1 MIKTKKKYLII
12 SLLTVIFAA
21 VICAFTIQ
29 TPQAVHAADSTHPF
43 NYCAPVVT
51 YNTAVET
58 DDNGVS
64 SEKIKINMV
73 KDICYKDVQSISSKS
88 IYFLMYTTD
97 LSKYLALK
105 AGALLSTTQRSTL
118 LLVKEDEY
126 LNSDTMKYLKLTDF
140 LYKVVE
146 YCDDGKYYTKN
157 VKFSDEENVDYAFKT
172 KLLSYVLGSSY
183 GECAGSRAVFASFN
197 LPTDLDKTY
206 YFYSVQMELSKSYTV
221 VNASSSV
228 VSLGEAINVV
238 SISPYYRVDSITN
251 DFYRELEKDTLGDT
265 RRVLYQK
272 ALGIY
277 TGSKAMP
284 ITVKYKYCAGYGDI
298 REAEKSFTMDSLY
311 GQCKSKA
318 VEAMYNRVEG
328 LNGITSFN
336 CVYED
341 FKWLSNG
348 DQLDF
353 GDKVILQA
361 KDFTYVYNGSES
373 AVLTVN
379 YEPFNYKDFSIRVT
393 NNDEANNLTLDI
405 CSASVIEDSVNYTL
419 KFNYADM
426 NRWLANKAGWLVDL
440 NNDLFNSDGVI
451 VNKSNK
457 VEVTVGDTELL
468 IKVAKA
474 EQNSLADLRVCV
486 VAEIVEDKNITY
498 TVHYTKLFVDV
509 NGEIIQEDEAMSP
522 TLCLMTV
529 YQQLTN
535 FTNFMNRFGDTVSSA
550 VAPAGLGG
558 VVYYVP
564 SSVSSVSVGELEYNL
579 NVSYTY
585 RTILRVSEN
594 GVFKRFVQLDH
605 YNNQYAL
612 SDLGV
617 VVPDGYRVSNIV
629 SDNRMSIVFDDKNPN
644 NAVIYSAV
652 ALGMDIVVDINVEM
666 TDSILINLD
675 YLKNYLYLDENGTPQ
690 ASGFAQ
696 KATLYKE
703 VPANFFADVYEPTLE
718 ELQAYTGL
726 EDMSVVGA
734 FGTVK
739 TDATII
745 EKIGSVYNIKLSYN
759 KAFLKQIDSLGGA
772 QFTSIPISSYSE
784 WCDSFGYDWSIQA
797 LNTEEKV
804 CFKEDGAVSREDLY
818 GYFYVAVFKEQVKNL
833 DELFAGYTAGGCRTF
848 FSMKEVQGS
857 FMYKLCSEMGLIGA
871 VITFGGS
878 KVYQAVEESTF
889 GQDSGTYYSYFM
901 FVDGSST
908 LNYAANN
915 KAKDYFNNKSAAENT
930 FDQAKEDIAA
940 WWNSNNDVVKGIKA
954 LLGVLLIVGVAICV
968 IYLIP
973 VFAGGIGKASK
984 AITQVKNDTKNKGGT
999 IHKKPVKK
1007 YKPHKTKRK

>member
-1 MIKTKKKYLII
+1 MTKTKKKYLII

-29 TPQAVHAADSTHPF
+29 PPQAVHAADSTHEF
-43 NYCAPVVT
+43 DYCSPK
-51 YNTAVET
+51 VE
-58 DDNGVS
+58 
-64 SEKIKINMV
+64 
-73 KDICYKDVQSISSKS
+73 YSISSGEKLQISVTKDVGHKEIQSIPSNS

-97 LSKYLALK
+97 LSKYSSLK
-105 AGALLSTTQRSTL
+105 TGAFVSGGGASYRGVISESEFLNSYYLKYINLSTIL
-118 LLVKEDEY
+118 E
-126 LNSDTMKYLKLTDF
+126 KLAS
-140 LYKVVE
+140 
-146 YCDDGKYYTKN
+146 YCTNTKYYAKALS
-157 VKFSDEENVDYAFKT
+157 FPDESTWENGYKT
-172 KLLSYVLGSSY
+172 KLLGSTLGSSY
-183 GECAGSRAVFASFN
+183 GECAGSRAVVAYFN
-197 LPTDLDKTY
+197 LPTELDKPY
-206 YFYSVQMELSKSYTV
+206 YFYSVQMELSKKYTY
-221 VNASSSV
+221 VNYVNGIVDLKES
-228 VSLGEAINVV
+228 INVV
-238 SISPYYRVDSITN
+238 SISPYYKVDSIKN
-251 DFYRELEKDTLGDT
+251 DFYSELEKDTLGDD

-298 REAEKSFTMDSLY
+298 RETEKSFTMDSLY

-318 VEAMYNRVEG
+318 VEAMYNQVEG
-328 LNGITSFN
+328 VDGITSFN
-336 CVYED
+336 CVFNEYV
-341 FKWLSNG
+341 LSVNG
-348 DQLDF
+348 DQIDT
-353 GDKVILQA
+353 GRKIILQA
-361 KDFTYVYNGSES
+361 KDFTYVYNGCES

-379 YEPFNYKDFSIRVT
+379 YEPFYYKDFSIRVT
-393 NNDEANNLTLDI
+393 NNDETNNLILDVYP
-405 CSASVIEDSVNYTL
+405 SKVEEDSVNYTL
-419 KFNYADM
+419 RFNYVEM
-426 NRWLANKAGWLVDL
+426 NRWLDNKAGWLVEL
-440 NNDLFNSDGVI
+440 KKDLFNADGVI
-451 VNKSNK
+451 VNKSSK
-457 VEVTVGDTELL
+457 VTVTVGDNDLL

-474 EQNSLADLRVCV
+474 EQNALSDLRICV
-486 VAEIVEDKNITY
+486 VAEIVEDKDITY
-498 TVHYTKLFVDV
+498 TVHYTKLIV
-509 NGEIIQEDEAMSP
+509 EDDGNIKYEDIATSPDSCRMSKF
-522 TLCLMTV
+522 L
-529 YQQLTN
+529 QLSN
-535 FTNFMNRFGDTVSSA
+535 FTNFMNSFGDIVNEA
-550 VAPAGLGG
+550 VEPAELGG
-558 VVYYVP
+558 VEYYKPFDVD
-564 SSVSSVSVGELEYNL
+564 SSPVADLEYNL
-579 NVSYTY
+579 NVLYTY

-605 YNNQYAL
+605 YNNQYSL

-617 VVPDGYRVSNIV
+617 VVPDGYRVSNII
-629 SDNRMSIVFDDKNPN
+629 SDNRMSIDFDDKNPD
-644 NAVIYSAV
+644 NAILTSNVNLYK
-652 ALGMDIVVDINVEM
+652 DIIVDINVEM

-675 YLKNYLYLDENGTPQ
+675 YLKNYLYLDENGKPQ
-690 ASGFAQ
+690 ASGFAE
-696 KATLYKE
+696 KDNLEKE
-703 VPANFFADVYEPTLE
+703 VPADFFADVYKPTLE
-718 ELQAYTGL
+718 ELKAYTGL

-734 FGTVK
+734 FGTVN
-739 TDATII
+739 TDATIV

-804 CFKEDGAVSREDLY
+804 CFKEDGAVRREDLY

-940 WWNSNNDVVKGIKA
+940 WWNSNNGIVKGIKA
-954 LLGVLLIVGVAICV
+954 VLGILLLVGVAIC
-968 IYLIP
+968 IMNLIP
-973 VFAGGIGKASK
+973 VFAGGIGRASK
-984 AITQVKNDTKNKGGT
+984 AISQAKNDSKNKGGT
-999 IHKKPVKK
+999 THKKPVKK
-1007 YKPHKTKRK
+1007 YKPHKTKRE

>member
-1 MIKTKKKYLII
+1 MTKTKKKYLII

-29 TPQAVHAADSTHPF
+29 PPQAVHAADSSDSIFGSVVPYYNFTIREDMSTYDLSFGCDLNNLSDP
-43 NYCAPVVT
+43 NNTIYCLFLT
-51 YNTAVET
+51 T
-58 DDNGVS
+58 DRGKYTKAVS
-64 SEKIKINMV
+64 S
-73 KDICYKDVQSISSKS
+73 DVSYSTSKALGVIDPLRSEVDTTNLKLIEADSFASSLTDYTDYFYSYSRSYNDFQSRGAAISRYNRFSVTVP
-88 IYFLMYTTD
+88 IDEYLLDHTFYFYFAKFDLKKRIDYGQSPVLIDLYYETLYSTGFTQLVEVNLRDEMYSFLETD
-97 LSKYLALK
+97 LSYDFKHEK
-105 AGALLSTTQRSTL
+105 FQR
-118 LLVKEDEY
+118 
-126 LNSDTMKYLKLTDF
+126 
-140 LYKVVE
+140 
-146 YCDDGKYYTKN
+146 
-157 VKFSDEENVDYAFKT
+157 
-172 KLLSYVLGSSY
+172 
-183 GECAGSRAVFASFN
+183 
-197 LPTDLDKTY
+197 
-206 YFYSVQMELSKSYTV
+206 
-221 VNASSSV
+221 
-228 VSLGEAINVV
+228 I
-238 SISPYYRVDSITN
+238 
-251 DFYRELEKDTLGDT
+251 
-265 RRVLYQK
+265 
-272 ALGIY
+272 LGIY
-277 TGSKAMP
+277 TGSKVMP

-298 REAEKSFTMDSLY
+298 RETEKSFTMDSLY
-311 GQCKSKA
+311 GQCKDKA
-318 VEAMYNRVEG
+318 VEAMYNQVEG
-328 LNGITSFN
+328 LNDITSFN
-336 CVYED
+336 CVYKD
-341 FKWLSNG
+341 SKWLSNG
-348 DQLDF
+348 DKLDF

-393 NNDEANNLTLDI
+393 NNDESNNLTLDI
-405 CSASVIEDSVNYTL
+405 YTANVSEDTVNYTL

-426 NRWLANKAGWLVDL
+426 NRWLSNKAGWLVEL
-440 NNDLFNSDGVI
+440 KKDLFNADGVI
-451 VNKSNK
+451 VNKSSK
-457 VEVTVGDTELL
+457 VNVTVGDKDLM

-474 EQNSLADLRVCV
+474 EQNSLSDLRICV
-486 VAEIVEDKNITY
+486 VAEIVEDKEITY
-498 TVHYTKLFVDV
+498 TVNYMKLSIDDD
-509 NGEIIQEDEAMSP
+509 GMIIKENVSMNPAKCSYSLYLR
-522 TLCLMTV
+522 T
-529 YQQLTN
+529 LTN
-535 FTNFMNRFGDTVSSA
+535 FDNFMNGFGDTVNAA
-550 VAPAGLGG
+550 VAPTELEGIG
-558 VVYYVP
+558 YCTP
-564 SSVSSVSVGELEYNL
+564 SNVSSVSVGNLEYNL
-579 NVSYTY
+579 NVLYTY

-605 YNNQYAL
+605 YNNQYSL

-617 VVPDGYRVSNIV
+617 VVPDGFRVSNIF
-629 SDNRMSIVFDDKNPN
+629 SDNRMSIDFDDKNPD
-644 NAVIYSAV
+644 NAILTSNVNLYK
-652 ALGMDIVVDINVEM
+652 DIVVDINIEM
-666 TDSILINLD
+666 TDSILVNLD
-675 YLKNYLYLDENGTPQ
+675 YLENYLYTDENGTPQ

-718 ELQAYTGL
+718 ELKTYTGL

-739 TDATII
+739 TDATIVK
-745 EKIGSVYNIKLSYN
+745 KIGSVYNIKLSYN

-804 CFKEDGAVSREDLY
+804 CFKEDGAVRREDLY

-940 WWNSNNDVVKGIKA
+940 WWNSNNGIVKGIKA
-954 LLGVLLIVGVAICV
+954 VLGVLLIVGVAICV

-984 AITQVKNDTKNKGGT
+984 AITQVKNDTKNKSGIT
-999 IHKKPVKK
+999 HKKPVKK
-1007 YKPHKTKRK
+1007 YKSHKTKRK

>member
-29 TPQAVHAADSTHPF
+29 PSQAVHAADSTHAF

-51 YNTAVET
+51 YDTVVET
-58 DDNGVS
+58 DNGVS
-64 SEKIKINMV
+64 SEKIKISMV
-73 KDICYKDVQSISSKS
+73 KDICYKDVQSVSSKS
-88 IYFLMYTTD
+88 LYFLMYTTD

-238 SISPYYRVDSITN
+238 SISPYYKVDSIKK
-251 DFYRELEKDTLGDT
+251 DLLGELEKDTLSDD
-265 RRVLYQK
+265 RRALYQK

-498 TVHYTKLFVDV
+498 TVHYTKLVVDV
-509 NGEIIQEDEAMSP
+509 NGEITQEDVAMSP

-550 VAPAGLGG
+550 VAPVGLGS

-564 SSVSSVSVGELEYNL
+564 SSVSSVSIGELEYNL
-579 NVSYTY
+579 NVAYTY

-594 GVFKRFVQLDH
+594 SVFKRFVQLDH
-605 YNNQYAL
+605 YNNQYSL

-617 VVPDGYRVSNIV
+617 VVPDGYRVSNMT
-629 SDNRMSIVFDDKNPN
+629 SDSFMSIDFDDKAPDKAILTSNVDLFTN
-644 NAVIYSAV
+644 K
-652 ALGMDIVVDINVEM
+652 IVDVDVEFSD
-666 TDSILINLD
+666 TILVNLD
-675 YLKNYLYLDENGTPQ
+675 YLENYVYTDENGNQQ
-690 ASGFAQ
+690 ASGFAV
-696 KATLYKE
+696 KKTLYKE
-703 VPANFFADVYEPTLE
+703 VSADFFADVYKPTLD
-718 ELQAYTGL
+718 ELKAYTGL
-726 EDMSVVGA
+726 DNMCIIGTFGAVNTDKISVVKNGA
-734 FGTVK
+734 
-739 TDATII
+739 
-745 EKIGSVYNIKLSYN
+745 VYNVKVEYHE
-759 KAFLKQIDSLGGA
+759 AFLKVTQSTGESE
-772 QFTSIPISSYSE
+772 FMNIPLSNYAD
-784 WCDSFGYDWSIQA
+784 WCKSFDKDWSILA
-797 LNTEEKV
+797 LNTKEKV
-804 CFKEDGAVSREDLY
+804 CFTSNADVGCEDLF
-818 GYFYVAVFKEQVKNL
+818 GYFYVAIFKELVKNF
-833 DELFAGYTAGGCRTF
+833 DELFAGYSADGCRSFYTA
-848 FSMKEVQGS
+848 KKVQGTDL
-857 FMYKLCSEMGLIGA
+857 YKFCDSMGIIGA
-871 VITFGGS
+871 IITCGGS
-878 KVYQAVEESTF
+878 KVYQAVEESF
-889 GQDSGTYYSYFM
+889 SEDAGTYFSYFM
-901 FVDGSST
+901 YIDGSST
-908 LNYAANN
+908 LNYASNN
-915 KAKDYFNNKSAAENT
+915 KADDYFDNESAFENT
-930 FDQAKEDIAA
+930 AKDVQETIST
-940 WWNSNNDVVKGIKA
+940 WWNSNNGIVKGIKA
-954 LLGVLLIVGVAICV
+954 VLGVLLIVGVAICV

-999 IHKKPVKK
+999 TYKKPVKK
-1007 YKPHKTKRK
+1007 YKSHKTKRK